1 MIYKLLDK
9 VMEQFFKAIRIH
21 QWSKNILVF
30 VPLVMA
36 HRASDSHLLINALI
50 AFFAFS
56 FCASSVYLLNDL
68 VDLESDK
75 NHQTKKNRPFASGK
89 LSVTFGKV
97 LIPVFFVTSLL
108 TSLNLPRDFLYL
120 LSLYFIM
127 TTAYSLSLKKKVL
140 VDVILLA
147 SLYTIRIFAGA
158 TAVGVVIS
166 PWLLAFSMFF
176 FLSLAFVKRYSE
188 LNLLHIGKSD
198 FSVGRG
204 YMGKDLGLISNLGIT
219 SGYVSVLVMA
229 LYVSNEAGPLLYR
242 KPHILWLICPLL
254 LYWISRVW
262 LLTRRGQMNG
272 DPILFAITDRVSYFV
287 GFLAAAFVYL
297 AI

>member
-1 MIYKLLDK
+1 MSIFL
-9 VMEQFFKAIRIH
+9 KAIRIH

-30 VPLVMA
+30 VPLIMA
-36 HRASDSHLLINALI
+36 HKVSDTSLLINALI

-68 VDLESDK
+68 VDLEFDRS
-75 NHQTKKNRPFASGK
+75 HEVKKHRPLASGK
-89 LSVTFGKV
+89 IPIVFGKILV
-97 LIPVFFVTSLL
+97 PVFFTTSLL
-108 TSLNLPRDFLYL
+108 TALSLPRNFLYL
-120 LSLYFIM
+120 LSLYFVL
-127 TTAYSLSLKKKVL
+127 TTAYSLSLKKKVI

-158 TAVGVVIS
+158 TAVGVMIS

-188 LNLLHIGKSD
+188 LHSLHVHKSD
-198 FSVGRG
+198 FGIGRG
-204 YMGKDLGLISNLGIT
+204 YMGKDLGLISELGIT

-229 LYVSNEAGPLLYR
+229 LYVSNEAGSLLYR
-242 KPHILWLICPLL
+242 KPHILWLICPIL

-262 LLTRRGQMNG
+262 LLTRRGEMNG
-272 DPILFAITDRVSYFV
+272 DPILFAITDRVSYLV
-287 GFLAAAFVYL
+287 GLLAATFVYL